1 MRMRGATLT
10 MLVLGL
16 QMRASALVLTAR
28 VNRRASALEVT
39 LSRRAESPVLQAE
52 QFDPSAQQF
61 DLLSLRTYRRDT
73 ILQYDATNQS
83 EPLRI
88 ALTLFGILFSLC
100 VPTLFESQDAKTTSV
115 TAVAGTAISGTLFL
129 RNRSARSARMA
140 KIDREYAM
148 GALRVVYRGLRTNT
162 LTELRG
168 KRRVVAIVG
177 THEFVDAAV
186 AEARVYRRRLAAA
199 DAVVVPVY
207 TDDGK
212 TGMVSQATTTA
223 IGEAESRWLY
233 AAAELEAWRSYFADL
248 LSSRGM
254 ALGSGGA
261 WLGLNYKG
269 RSFGSAKGAPRWDEL
284 LGTALQP
291 SGDGFGEFKEL
302 ATDPSA
308 AAAEAAATAAA
319 MGAVA
324 GSAATVAATAEAR
337 GVLDAQEAFYQALTS
352 KDVGAME
359 RLWKGA
365 APDASVSEALAQGA
379 RIEPWE
385 ASSPSFPP
393 AGMRATDRD
402 ALVLSAD
409 EAWTTAIERPREGGT
424 LLATQRWRRSAQG
437 DWLIDTHRYIPWSA
451 DGATAVVTLRCDG
464 RGCVLLG
471 REINTRDRRGAVL

>member
-1 MRMRGATLT
+1 MLIRAATLLGLVLRGATAF
-10 MLVLGL
+10 VVAGG
-16 QMRASALVLTAR
+16 TANAR
-28 VNRRASALEVT
+28 NCCATYRRAAPPAL
-39 LSRRAESPVLQAE
+39 QE
-52 QFDPSAQQF
+52 QKFDPSAQQF
-61 DLLSLRTYRRDT
+61 DLLSLRSYRRDT

-100 VPTLFESQDAKTTSV
+100 VPTLFGETQDAATT
-115 TAVAGTAISGTLFL
+115 TATAAAGTAISGLLFL
-129 RNRSARSARMA
+129 RNRAARSARMA

-148 GALRVVYRGLRTNT
+148 GALRVVYRGLRTNP
-162 LTELRG
+162 LTDLRD

-177 THEFVDAAV
+177 TREFVDAAV

-199 DAVVVPVY
+199 NAVIVPVY
-207 TDDGK
+207 TTDDSADGAASGAG
-212 TGMVSQATTTA
+212 TPV
-223 IGEAESRWLY
+223 GEAESRWLY
-233 AAAELEAWRSYFADL
+233 AAAEPEAWRGYFNEL

-254 ALGSGGA
+254 ALEAGGA

-302 ATDPSA
+302 ATDTSA
-308 AAAEAAATAAA
+308 AAAEAAATAVA
-319 MGAVA
+319 MGLVYA
-324 GSAATVAATAEAR
+324 GSTSTAIAEAR
-337 GVLDAQEAFYQALTS
+337 GLLDVQEAFYQALTR
-352 KDVGAME
+352 KDVVTME

-365 APDASVSEALAQGA
+365 PADASVSEAIAQGA
-379 RIEPWE
+379 RIEPW
-385 ASSPSFPP
+385 AMNSPSFPP
-393 AGMRATDRD
+393 EGMRATDRD
-402 ALVLSAD
+402 ALIMSAD
-409 EAWTTAIERPREGGT
+409 EAWTTAIERPSEGGT
-424 LLATQRWRRSAQG
+424 LLATQRWRRGADG
-437 DWLIDTHRYIPWSA
+437 EWLLCTHRYIPWSA